1 MAKYNAKISRI
12 RRHTRVRAKVS
23 GSPERPRLCVFRSLN
38 HIYAQVIDDIAGRT
52 LAAASS
58 SDAVLAGKTKGKNKK
73 ETADLVGSLIA
84 ERASKNGVKQVVFDR
99 GGYQYQGRVKALAD
113 AARKA
118 GLEF

>member
-1 MAKYNAKISRI
+1 MAKYNSKTSRI
-12 RRHTRVRAKVS
+12 RRHTRVRSKVS
-23 GSPERPRLCVFRSLN
+23 GSPDRPRLCVFRSLN
-38 HIYAQVIDDIAGRT
+38 HIYAQVIDDVAGKT

-58 SDAVLAGKTKGKNKK
+58 GEAQLASQAKGKNKK
-73 ETADLVGSLIA
+73 ETADLVGALIA

-99 GGYQYQGRVKALAD
+99 GGNQYHGRIKALAD